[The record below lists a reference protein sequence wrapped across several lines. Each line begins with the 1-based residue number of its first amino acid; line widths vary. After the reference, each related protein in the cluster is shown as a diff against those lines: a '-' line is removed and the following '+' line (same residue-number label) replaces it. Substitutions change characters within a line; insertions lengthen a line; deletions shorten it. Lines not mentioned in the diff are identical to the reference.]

1 METLAT
7 YSAIFE
13 SIDVALPR
21 ESKDRVNVEEQCLAR
36 DIVNVIACEGLERIE
51 RHELMGKWRARM
63 KMAGFQPRR
72 MSDHVNSIIKT
83 LLQSY
88 NSNYTLKEEEN
99 ALFLGWLNRSL
110 IVASA
115 WH

>member
-1 METLAT
+1 METLAI

-13 SIDVALPR
+13 SIDVAMPR

-51 RHELMGKWRARM
+51 RHELLGKWRARM
-63 KMAGFQPRR
+63 MMAGFRPRPL
-72 MSDHVNSIIKT
+72 SGHVNSIIKT
-83 LLQSY
+83 LLESY
-88 NSNYTLKEEEN
+88 NVNYMLKEKED
-99 ALFLGWLNRSL
+99 ALFLGWLNQSL

-115 WH
+115 